1 MPLINFA
8 MYSLIGLAVYVY
20 FRKKVER
27 PQRVKIID
35 LDIPEWVNSGPRN
48 PVEELNYFLVDAVDA
63 RLSRVESIKQ
73 SEIHDLVEDI
83 VLIARA
89 YGDGRMRVEN
99 NNSY

>member
-1 MPLINFA
+1 MLRNLLV
-8 MYSLIGLAVYVY
+8 YSFVFGVAYQV
-20 FRKKVER
+20 FKKLRQPVKV
-27 PQRVKIID
+27 VKIID

-73 SEIHDLVEDI
+73 SEMPDLIEDI

>member
-1 MPLINFA
+1 MLRNLLV
-8 MYSLIGLAVYVY
+8 YSFVFGVAYQV
-20 FRKKVER
+20 FKKLRQPMKV
-27 PQRVKIID
+27 VKIID

-63 RLSRVESIKQ
+63 RLSRVKSIKQ
-73 SEIHDLVEDI
+73 SEMPDLVEDI